1 MLTLIIIY
9 NYICVCVCIID
20 VKSQAKAKVDKN
32 DLDPVREDKGQCSV
46 TEAAWVKAK
55 NAVCLIKAP

>member
-1 MLTLIIIY
+1 MCV
-9 NYICVCVCIID
+9 CVCVCIID